1 MYWSGT
7 LQTVLSRKSIDMS
20 SPDKKRIVAL
30 RKNFNRI
37 VRGAVRSHDIAE
49 DMQIAITKS
58 KRKNPIIGTVTNKR
72 FSECVDGMVDSGQYM
87 RSSTFVL
94 NNIEH
99 LHPVTL
105 KKILSRDKTKVAKL
119 LPTAKTPRKSTPVDE
134 YDAAVIIRK
143 MIKGTSPEMILE
155 LFPQYTRRQILQIF
169 RRFKE
174 KRTEKPTPGIL
185 GALLAIQKNRNNW
198 F

>member
-1 MYWSGT
+1 MD
-7 LQTVLSRKSIDMS
+7 LSRKSIGMS
-20 SPDKKRIVAL
+20 SRSKKRIAAL

-37 VRGAVRSHDIAE
+37 VRGAVRSHDIVKDVRSTA
-49 DMQIAITKS
+49 KS
-58 KRKNPIIGTVTNKR
+58 SRGNPILKTVTNKK
-72 FSECVDGMVDSGQYM
+72 FSGCLDGMVESGQYM
-87 RSSTFVL
+87 RSSSFVL

-99 LHPVTL
+99 LQPGTL
-105 KKILSRDKTKVAKL
+105 KKILGRSKATATRPVSIASVPHKT
-119 LPTAKTPRKSTPVDE
+119 TPVDE
-134 YDAAVIIRK
+134 YDAAVIVRK
-143 MIKGTSPEMILE
+143 MIKGTGVEKILE
-155 LFPQYTRRQILQIF
+155 LFPQYTRRQILLIF

>member
-1 MYWSGT
+1 
-7 LQTVLSRKSIDMS
+7 MS
-20 SPDKKRIVAL
+20 SPGKKRIATL
-30 RKNFNRI
+30 RKTFNRV
-37 VRGAVRSHDIAE
+37 VRGAVSAHDIVE
-49 DMQIAITKS
+49 DMQVAITKS
-58 KRKNPIIGTVTNKR
+58 KRRNPIIGTVTNKR

-87 RSSTFVL
+87 RSSAFVL

-119 LPTAKTPRKSTPVDE
+119 LPTAKTPRKSTSVDE

-185 GALLAIQKNRNNW
+185 GAILAIQKNRNNW